1 MSMPRNTSKYHRFFF
16 SVFLCVCGG
25 ECLYASGQTG
35 EFATDGAAAHREEDR
50 KRPNSL
56 ESGGDRNNDAQV
68 ILRDARTALK
78 KGDAKRALDLLAKL
92 SPDDG
97 AGHFAAGA
105 LLVEEK
111 SYAAAAREFGLAR
124 RTYKDPYTAGYDQS
138 LAYVNAGDYPSAIQ
152 TANELLNEGYR
163 TAELANVA
171 ATAYLKSGQTKEAYN
186 ALRIAT
192 ELDPEDEDSYV
203 DLDSICLDNDNYDL
217 GLEIANIGLSH
228 LPKSSRLFL
237 QRGVMRAMKGQ
248 FADAEEDFTTASRLA
263 PQEVMPAVALALVSM
278 QTNNLEKAVAILREA
293 VTRHSNDYFAQ
304 YWFAEAL
311 LHAGAVPG
319 TKAGDEALTAL
330 QVSVR
335 SNPEFW
341 HSRADLGKVLLER
354 GEVDPAI
361 VQLEKASDLNPT
373 ASGPLYLLAQ
383 AYRRKGN
390 LERAGE
396 IAARVGKMQADE
408 RENRPQ
414 AMLKRLV
421 REGSPSAPPDQKK
434 Q

>member
-1 MSMPRNTSKYHRFFF
+1 MSMFRNASNGLCLLFSLFF
-16 SVFLCVCGG
+16 CVLCGG
-25 ECLYASGQTG
+25 LNASGQNR
-35 EFATDGAAAHREEDR
+35 EFAEGGAAAHSEQDR

-56 ESGGDRNNDAQV
+56 ESGSDRNNDAQA
-68 ILRDARTALK
+68 ILRDARAALK
-78 KGDAKRALDLLAKL
+78 KGDEKRALDLLAKL
-92 SPDDG
+92 GPDDG

-124 RTYKDPYTAGYDQS
+124 RIYKDPYIAGYDQS
-138 LAYVNAGDYPSAIQ
+138 LAYLNAGDYAAAIQ
-152 TANELLNEGYR
+152 TANELLNQGYR

-192 ELDPEDEDSYV
+192 ELNPKDEDSYV

-228 LPKSSRLFL
+228 LPKSSRLYL

-248 FADAEEDFTTASRLA
+248 FADAEQDFITAARLA
-263 PQEVMPAVALALVSM
+263 PQEVMPSVALALVSM
-278 QTNNLEKAVAILREA
+278 QSNNLDHAVAILREA
-293 VTRHSNDYFAQ
+293 ATRHPDDYFAQ

-319 TKAGDEALTAL
+319 TKAGAEALAAL
-330 QVSVR
+330 QASVR
-335 SNPEFW
+335 SKPDFW

-354 GEVDPAI
+354 GQVDPAI
-361 VQLEKASDLNPT
+361 VQLEKAADLNPS

-383 AYRRKGN
+383 AYRRRGN
-390 LERAGE
+390 LERAQE
-396 IAARVGKMQADE
+396 IAARVGKMQADD
-408 RENRPQ
+408 REGRPQ

-421 REGSPSAPPDQKK
+421 REGSPSSPSDQKE

>member
-1 MSMPRNTSKYHRFFF
+1 MPRNASNCLCLFF
-16 SVFLCVCGG
+16 SVFLCALFG
-25 ECLYASGQTG
+25 ECLNASGQKE
-35 EFATDGAAAHREEDR
+35 EFTTEGTEAHREQDQ
-50 KRPNSL
+50 KRANNL
-56 ESGGDRNNDAQV
+56 EPGGDRPNDTQV
-68 ILRDARTALK
+68 ILRDARAALK
-78 KGDAKRALDLLAKL
+78 KGDEKRALDLLAKL
-92 SPDDG
+92 GPDDG

-105 LLVEEK
+105 LLVDEK
-111 SYAAAAREFGLAR
+111 AYAAAAREFGMAR
-124 RTYKDPYTAGYDQS
+124 RTYKDPYTAGYDET

-186 ALRIAT
+186 ALRVAT
-192 ELDPEDEDSYV
+192 ELDPKGEDSYV
-203 DLDSICLDNDNYDL
+203 DLCSICLDNDNYDL

-228 LPKSSRLFL
+228 LPKSSRLYL

-248 FADAEEDFTTASRLA
+248 FADAEQDFTTAARLA

-278 QTNNLEKAVAILREA
+278 QSNNLDNAVAILREA
-293 VTRHSNDYFAQ
+293 ATRHPDDYFAQ

-319 TKAGDEALTAL
+319 TKGGDEALAAL
-330 QVSVR
+330 QASVR
-335 SNPEFW
+335 SKPDFW

-361 VQLEKASDLNPT
+361 VQLEKAAELNPT

-396 IAARVGKMQADE
+396 IAARVGKMQTDD
-408 RENRPQ
+408 REGLPQ
-414 AMLKRLV
+414 AMLKRII
-421 REGSPSAPPDQKK
+421 REGSPSSPSEQKK